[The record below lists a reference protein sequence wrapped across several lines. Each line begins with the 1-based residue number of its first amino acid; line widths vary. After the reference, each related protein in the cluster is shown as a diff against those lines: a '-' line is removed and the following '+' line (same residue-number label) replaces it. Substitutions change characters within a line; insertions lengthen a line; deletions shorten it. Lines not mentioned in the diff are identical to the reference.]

1 MIPLFRKIRKQMS
14 DDNKPM
20 KYIRYAVGEIALVVI
35 GILIA
40 LSINN
45 WNENRQNHKKLTTYL
60 QGVIMDFNYEIKYIE
75 AMIPIYTEFSENH
88 KLFIN
93 HPDYNELTRDS
104 LEYGMRTY
112 DKMELP
118 FRDNNFK
125 KIENSGIIEFGSY
138 ENVINDIKDYYSFQV
153 PYFKNL
159 IKKYNDEIDS
169 EDHYFQIQQNS
180 YEFKRVEGLNSY
192 QTDSQAKKAQIELL
206 KTPRV
211 RNILKMD
218 YDRNESYIFTLKQ
231 TQDQIIELISK
242 IENVLEN
249 KNDQIQVE
257 N

>member
-1 MIPLFRKIRKQMS
+1 MINFFRKTRKKMA
-14 DDNKPM
+14 DDNKPL
-20 KYIRYAVGEIALVVI
+20 KYMRYAVGEIALVVI

-40 LSINN
+40 VQINT
-45 WNENRQNHKKLTTYL
+45 WNENRQSHNKLTAYL
-60 QGVIMDFNYEIKYIE
+60 QGVILDLNDEIKFIE
-75 AMIPIYTEFSENH
+75 WLIPTYTEYSENH
-88 KLFIN
+88 KLLIN

-104 LEYGMRTY
+104 LEYRMMTY
-112 DKMELP
+112 DKMALR

-138 ENVINDIKDYYSFQV
+138 ENVINDITDYYSNWV
-153 PYFKNL
+153 PYFKYL
-159 IKKYNDEIDS
+159 IKKFNDEVDS

-180 YEFKRVEGLNSY
+180 YEFNSVEGLNSY
-192 QTDSQAKKAQIELL
+192 QTDSQAKKAQIEML

-218 YDRNESYIFTLKQ
+218 YDRNEAYIRTLKQ
-231 TQDQIIELISK
+231 TQDQIDELISK

-249 KNDQIQVE
+249 KNDQIPLE